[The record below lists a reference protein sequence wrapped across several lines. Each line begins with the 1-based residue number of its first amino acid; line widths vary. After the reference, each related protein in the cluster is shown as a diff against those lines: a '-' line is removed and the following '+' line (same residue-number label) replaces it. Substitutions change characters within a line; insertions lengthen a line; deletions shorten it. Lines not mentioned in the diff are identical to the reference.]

1 MLMLTMGGLG
11 KSCPN
16 VKFDHKRTIKEPKK
30 RGRHEGILHTQRD
43 GHHKT
48 GASKMQSAYN

>member
-16 VKFDHKRTIKEPKK
+16 VKFDHKRTIKEQRRGEDMKGSCIPK
-30 RGRHEGILHTQRD
+30 GMATCIP
-43 GHHKT
+43 
-48 GASKMQSAYN
+48 